1 MKKIESWKKS
11 LAPGRKWTVYCLAGY
26 FLLSASDA
34 HAGYLDP
41 ATGSLIIQMLVG
53 AVLGAALT
61 VKMWWYRLK
70 EMFSRVLGNAPS
82 TAESVSDDDA

>member
-1 MKKIESWKKS
+1 MF
-11 LAPGRKWTVYCLAGY
+11 PGRMWAFYCLAGH
-26 FLLSASDA
+26 FLLSAGEA

-70 EMFSRVLGNAPS
+70 EIFSRMLGNSPE
-82 TAESVSDDDA
+82 TAERASDDDG